1 MPTVKKIWLV
11 IFSASNQV
19 TASSSV
25 QPASRMATAFST
37 TMDSVTVA
45 AVLSMTSILA
55 SGKSSSTSS
64 RALRALPTQPLIL
77 LVKQMQSTGRP
88 ASAWARKAVS
98 KSSSEGR
105 LVLG

>member
-1 MPTVKKIWLV
+1 
-11 IFSASNQV
+11 
-19 TASSSV
+19 
-25 QPASRMATAFST
+25 MATAFST
-37 TMDSVTVA
+37 TMASVTVA
-45 AVLSMTSILA
+45 AVLSMTSIFA

-64 RALRALPTQPLIL
+64 RALRALSTQPLIL
-77 LVKQMQSTGRP
+77 LVKQMQSAGRP

>member
-1 MPTVKKIWLV
+1 
-11 IFSASNQV
+11 
-19 TASSSV
+19 
-25 QPASRMATAFST
+25 MATAFST

-88 ASAWARKAVS
+88 ASAWARKTVS